1 MSTARFPSRADKR
14 ALGDI
19 TNHLSH
25 NDHPLPLKPN
35 ANVAKPRRT
44 AVTKNVGAIAARR
57 AAKASAALSCDTT
70 LSPMSTSTTAPRA
83 RLSARNARHAGKTAI
98 AVARAAAAAA
108 AVSCK
113 LHFPSEISAASAR
126 APLLRSVLTVPP
138 TVVDIDAPHF
148 ANHLYAAEY
157 ACDIHANF
165 VAAETKFMPDPAYM
179 TRQADITV
187 RMRAILI
194 DWLVDVHQKF
204 RLEPET
210 LHLTVNI
217 IDRFLEVTQVV
228 RRKLQLV
235 GVTAMFIASKYE
247 EIYAPEVGDFVYIS
261 DKAYTK
267 DEILCMEAFIL
278 NALNFDVTVPSSLT
292 FMQRCLSAAKA
303 ISGTELMAHRHL
315 THYLIELALQDS
327 AMLEFRP
334 SVRAAAACSLSARLC
349 RVALPWDRSMEFHSG
364 GWSEGDIADC
374 EGEMARL
381 LEHER
386 DATGTNKLTAVKR
399 KFSSDKFSGI
409 SANVPSSVD
418 YMMDCSD
425 E

>member
-1 MSTARFPSRADKR
+1 MST
-14 ALGDI
+14 G
-19 TNHLSH
+19 
-25 NDHPLPLKPN
+25 
-35 ANVAKPRRT
+35 
-44 AVTKNVGAIAARR
+44 
-57 AAKASAALSCDTT
+57 
-70 LSPMSTSTTAPRA
+70 TTAPRA
-83 RLSARNARHAGKTAI
+83 RLSARQARHAGNAAN

-113 LHFPSEISAASAR
+113 LHFPIEHAAVTACP
-126 APLLRSVLTVPP
+126 PLLRPVLTVPSS
-138 TVVDIDAPHF
+138 VLDIDAQH
-148 ANHLYAAEY
+148 AVNHLYASEY
-157 ACDIHANF
+157 ACDIHSNF
-165 VAAETKFMPDPAYM
+165 VHVETKFMPDPAYM

-204 RLEPET
+204 KLEPET

-267 DEILCMEAFIL
+267 DEILSMEAFIL

-292 FMQRCLSAAKA
+292 FMRRCLNAAKT
-303 ISGTELMAHRHL
+303 ISGTDLAAHRHL

-334 SVRAAAACSLSARLC
+334 SVRAAAACRLSARLC
-349 RVALPWDRSMEFHSG
+349 RMALPWDRSMKFHSG
-364 GWSEGDIADC
+364 GWSEHDIADC
-374 EGEMARL
+374 EAEMIRL

-386 DATGTNKLTAVKR
+386 DLTGTNKLTAVKR
-399 KFSSDKFSGI
+399 KFASDKFSAI
-409 SANVPSSVD
+409 SANVPRTD